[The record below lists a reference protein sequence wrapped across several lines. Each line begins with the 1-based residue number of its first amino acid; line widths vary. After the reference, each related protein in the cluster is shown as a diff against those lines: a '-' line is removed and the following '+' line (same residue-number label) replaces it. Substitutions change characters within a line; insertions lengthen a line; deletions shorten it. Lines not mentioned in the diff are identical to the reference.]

1 MRTLIAGALLLDPD
15 AAGGAYGPVDI
26 LIDRDTISS
35 IGPASDPPRSVD
47 AEVID
52 AAGMLVMPGLVNAHV
67 HSSGL
72 FGRGALENLP
82 LELFMLWEVPSIAA
96 AAPPLELYRARVLLG
111 AIEMLKAGTTS
122 VFDDP
127 VFPAGASD
135 DAIDAVMGAW
145 RDAGMR
151 ATVGIYQPNKPP
163 IRWLPWL
170 PDLLPAD
177 ARELFSVGREP
188 EGILAMYTRF
198 VERWHGTSHGRI
210 RCAASCSAPQR
221 STDDYLT
228 YLHAFATDHD
238 LPFVMH
244 VYESKAQRV
253 TGELLYGGSLIH
265 HVEQLGVLDERS
277 VVIHAV
283 WIDDHDIDD
292 LAGSGATVVHSPAGN
307 LRCGSGLMP
316 FRAIARAGVPIAL
329 CTDEATVEDTSSM
342 WSSARLAAQVHT
354 LAGPAYEEWPVARE
368 ILDAMTVHG
377 ARAMGLSGSVGVL
390 RKEAKADLML
400 LDLSTSTYVP
410 NVDVVQHLVH
420 GEEGRSIRLVM
431 VGGRVVVRDGVVLTL
446 DEDRVLAEA
455 RDLAARYAEASR
467 SVDAW
472 VEHLR
477 PAFEEVYRRA
487 AATDVGF
494 TRWLGP

>member
-1 MRTLIAGALLLDPD
+1 MWTLIAGGLLLDPD
-15 AAGGAYGPVDI
+15 APGGANGPVDI

-35 IGPASDPPRSVD
+35 IAPASDPRRPLRG
-47 AEVID
+47 EVID
-52 AAGMLVMPGLVNAHV
+52 ATGMLVMPGLVNAHV

-72 FGRGALENLP
+72 FNRGALENLP
-82 LELFMLWEVPSIAA
+82 LELFMLWEVPPVAA
-96 AAPPLELYRARVLLG
+96 PAPPLELYRARVLLG

-127 VFPAGASD
+127 VFPPGASD

-170 PDLLPAD
+170 SELLPSD
-177 ARELFSVGREP
+177 AREPFSLGRES
-188 EGILAMYTRF
+188 EDILGMYARF
-198 VERWHGTSHGRI
+198 IERWHGTSDGRI

-228 YLHAFATDHD
+228 QLHAFAIDHD
-238 LPFVMH
+238 LPLVMH

-253 TGELLYGGSLIH
+253 TGQLLYGGSLIR
-265 HVEQLGVLDERS
+265 HVEQLGVLDDRS

-283 WIDDHDIDD
+283 WIDDLDIHD

-316 FRAIARAGVPIAL
+316 FRALARAGVPIAL

-342 WSSARLAAQVHT
+342 WSAARLAAQVHT
-354 LAGPAYEEWPVARE
+354 LAGPAYEEWPVAHE

-377 ARAMGLSGSVGVL
+377 ARAMGLFGSVGVL
-390 RKEAKADLML
+390 RTGAQADLLL

-410 NVDVVQHLVH
+410 NVDVVRHLVH

-431 VGGRVVVRDGVVLTL
+431 VGGRVVVRDGVVLSL

-455 RDLAARYAEASR
+455 RDLAARHAEASR
-467 SVDAW
+467 TVDAW
-472 VEHLR
+472 AEHLR

-494 TRWLGP
+494 TR

>member
-15 AAGGAYGPVDI
+15 AARGAYGPVDI
-26 LIDRDTISS
+26 LIDGDTISS
-35 IGPASDPPRSVD
+35 IAPVSDPLPSVGAD
-47 AEVID
+47 VID

-72 FGRGALENLP
+72 FDRGALENLP
-82 LELFMLWEVPSIAA
+82 LELFMLWEVPPVAA
-96 AAPPLELYRARVLLG
+96 PAPPLEMYRARVLLG

-135 DAIDAVMGAW
+135 AIDAVMGAW

-151 ATVGIYQPNKPP
+151 ATVGIYQSNKAP

-170 PDLLPAD
+170 SDLLPAD
-177 ARELFSVGREP
+177 ARAPFSVGREP
-188 EGILAMYTRF
+188 EDILAMYTRF
-198 VERWHGTSHGRI
+198 VDRWHGTSDGRI

-221 STDDYLT
+221 STDEYLT
-228 YLHAFATDHD
+228 QLHAFATDCD

-265 HVEQLGVLDERS
+265 HVDQLGALDERS

-283 WIDDHDIDD
+283 WIDDRDIDE
-292 LAGSGATVVHSPAGN
+292 LAGSGATIVHSPAGN

-316 FRAIARAGVPIAL
+316 FRALARAGVPIAL

-342 WSSARLAAQVHT
+342 WSSARLAAQIHT

-368 ILDAMTVHG
+368 ILDSMTVHG
-377 ARAMGLSGSVGVL
+377 ARALGLSGSVGVL
-390 RKEAKADLML
+390 RAGAKADLIL

-431 VGGRVVVRDGVVLTL
+431 VGGKVVVRDGVVLTL
-446 DEDRVLAEA
+446 DEERVLEEA
-455 RDLAARYAEASR
+455 RNLAASHAEASR

-472 VEHLR
+472 AEHLR
-477 PAFEEVYRRA
+477 PAFEAVYRRA